1 MTAIDETPS
10 SMSPGTP
17 SDPTAPAPATR
28 KIRVLVVDDHPLVRV
43 GLRTVI
49 NAESDMEVV
58 AEAGDGPSAIAS
70 YTELKPDITLMDL
83 RMPGMSGPEIIT
95 QIRALAPD
103 ANVIVLTTYDADE
116 DVYRAVQ
123 AGARGYLLKG
133 TFAEGMLDAI
143 RHVNAGRRLMAP
155 EVAARLADRVSS
167 PSLTAREVTVLELVA
182 KGMSNREIG
191 AALFLSEDTIKTHL
205 RRIYAKMGVGDRT
218 EAALLAVQ
226 RGVVKLR

>member
-1 MTAIDETPS
+1 
-10 SMSPGTP
+10 MSE
-17 SDPTAPAPATR
+17 PTASAPASVPGP
-28 KIRVLVVDDHPLVRV
+28 KIRILIVDDHPLVRV

-49 NAESDMEVV
+49 GGEPDMEVV
-58 AEAGDGPSAIAS
+58 AEAGDGTTAIAAF
-70 YTELKPDITLMDL
+70 TTQKPDITLMDL
-83 RMPGMSGPEIIT
+83 RLPGMSGPEIIT
-95 QIRALAPD
+95 KIRALAPD

-133 TFAEGMLDAI
+133 NFAEGMLDAI
-143 RHVNAGRRLMAP
+143 RHVHAGHRLMAP

-167 PSLTAREVTVLELVA
+167 PSLTSREVTVLELVA

-226 RGVVKLR
+226 RGVVKL